1 MLATSL
7 TLLLRG
13 LIGARARWVGCAPDQ
28 TLLRIY
34 FANHTSHL
42 DTLVL
47 WTSLPGSLRSITR
60 PVGARDYWGKPGL
73 RSLFARRLF
82 NVLFI
87 DRERKQDGS
96 DPLAPLGEALDQGES
111 LILFPEGTRRAEPL
125 PGPFKSGLF
134 HLAMKYPHVELIP
147 VYLQNLHRSMP
158 KGTWLPV
165 PLTCAVSFGAPLLR
179 LPDEDKAAFLERAR
193 AAVVAL
199 A

>member
-1 MLATSL
+1 MLATPL

-13 LIGARARWVGCAPDQ
+13 LIGAQARWVGCAPAPN
-28 TLLRIY
+28 LRIY

-47 WTSLPGSLRSITR
+47 WTALPGSLRSITR
-60 PVGARDYWGKPGL
+60 PVAARDYWGKPGL

-87 DRERKQDGS
+87 DRERKEDGS
-96 DPLAPLGEALDQGES
+96 DPLAPLFDALDRGES
-111 LILFPEGTRRAEPL
+111 LILFPEGTRRAERL

-134 HLAMKYPHVELIP
+134 HLAMKHPHAELIP

-158 KGTWLPV
+158 KGTWLPI
-165 PLTCAVSFGAPLLR
+165 PLTCTVSLGAPLPR
-179 LPDEDKAAFLERAR
+179 LPDEDKVAFLERAR